1 MESSDLLGCS
11 NFCAYYS
18 VIGALFM
25 FLVATLISKQPFYIG
40 GLEDVDLCKSSAV
53 GAMGMFL
60 FTFVA
65 SVAHICYEKANPYSR
80 TNTNLNSMEEMD
92 FVGRPGMRD
101 FPDRTSSLYELAES
115 SSSTHGYRDE
125 DDDHDGTPGQFA

>member
-1 MESSDLLGCS
+1 M
-11 NFCAYYS
+11 
-18 VIGALFM
+18 
-25 FLVATLISKQPFYIG
+25 ISKQPFYIG
-40 GLEDVDLCKSSAV
+40 GLEDVDHCKSSAF
-53 GAMGMFL
+53 GAVGMFV

-80 TNTNLNSMEEMD
+80 TNTNNHSMEEMD

-101 FPDRTSSLYELAES
+101 FPGRTSSLYELAES
-115 SSSTHGYRDE
+115 SSSGHGYKD

>member
-1 MESSDLLGCS
+1 
-11 NFCAYYS
+11 
-18 VIGALFM
+18 
-25 FLVATLISKQPFYIG
+25 VATLISKQPFYIG